1 MGKGSFKTRFRI
13 LVLAMIFIALC
24 IFIGGFW
31 NIFSQMSEIRQLES
45 RIDSKE
51 HIVYGRRGNIRASDG
66 SPLAVSI
73 NLYELHMDFAS
84 EGFNTAAFKK
94 DYSKIVSALSKI
106 LKDRSPYQYKI
117 WLQKGYKKRSR
128 YYALTKQKVNYSTLE
143 KIRAIPFFSQSKYKS
158 GLIVSKKALRSY
170 PLNFKLGRTIGR
182 LNREDLDG
190 EVQASGKYG
199 LEEGFQDIL
208 KGGRGV
214 YRKERASSGW
224 IRNLIEKP
232 EVGCDVVTT
241 IDIQIQDAVENALG
255 DRVLQ
260 TKADW
265 GTAIVMDVHTGDIV
279 ALSNLELNKK
289 DHLIEGRQNYA
300 IGNAGNIEPGSTFK
314 LASLLTCLET
324 GKVDTAK
331 VYDTGN
337 GIWQVADRQVKDS
350 DWKQGGHGKLNIAEV
365 IQKSSNVGTA
375 KMVTDVFGEHPEQ
388 FVNRLYYLKLN
399 EPFHINI
406 KGLGKPEIRHPSQ
419 GKWWGTT
426 LAWMSFGYG
435 LKMTPLHTLTL
446 YNAIANDGVMMEPRL
461 VQCLQNQKDGVIE
474 RFPTTVRVNSI
485 GSEKTVQKI
494 QTILEGVVEHGT
506 ARKLKTAKYH
516 FSGKTGTAQIAVK
529 DKGYVSSA
537 YYASFVGY
545 FPSKNPRYSCIVVI
559 SNPKFHGYYGGQIA
573 GPVFREIA
581 DMLYSYD
588 VNIHHKDEVV
598 KAPLHKVGT
607 SQYRGFLEDIKNVY
621 GFLEVD
627 TLLKATTPW
636 VRVENQDG
644 RIRSYNQHIK
654 KDTVP
659 NVKGMSAS
667 DAMFLLE
674 NCGYHVHLSGKGH
687 VIKQSVKAGTKLK
700 DGGHVYLQLY

>member
-1 MGKGSFKTRFRI
+1 MGKGSFKQRFRI

-24 IFIGGFW
+24 IFVGGFW

-51 HIVYGRRGNIRASDG
+51 HVVYGRRGNIRASDG

-73 NLYELHMDFAS
+73 NLYELHIDFAT
-84 EGFNTAAFKK
+84 EGFDRVGFKK
-94 DYSKIVSALSKI
+94 EFSKTVSQLSKI
-106 LKDRSPYQYKI
+106 LKDRSSYQYKL
-117 WLQKGYKKRSR
+117 WLQKGFKKRSR
-128 YYALTKQKVNYSTLE
+128 YYPLTKQKVNYSTLE

-182 LNREDLDG
+182 LNRENLDG
-190 EVQASGKYG
+190 EIQASGKYG

-208 KGGRGV
+208 KGGKGI

-224 IRNLIEKP
+224 IRNLVEKP
-232 EVGCDVVTT
+232 EVGSDVVTT

-255 DRVLQ
+255 TKVMQ

-265 GTAIVMDVHTGDIV
+265 GSAIVMDVHTGDIV
-279 ALSNLELNKK
+279 ALSNLELNKS
-289 DHLIEGRQNYA
+289 DRLIEGRQNYA

-324 GKVDTAK
+324 GKIDTSK
-331 VYDTGN
+331 VYDTEK
-337 GIWQVADRQVKDS
+337 GIWQVADQKVRDS
-350 DWKQGGHGKLNIAEV
+350 DWKEGGHGKLNVSEI

-375 KMVTDVFGEHPEQ
+375 KMVTDVFGDHPDQ
-388 FVNRLYYLKLN
+388 FINRLYYLKLN

-419 GKWWGTT
+419 ENWWGTT

-461 VQCLQNQKDGVIE
+461 VQCIQNQKDGVTE

-485 GSEKTVQKI
+485 GSQKTITEIQKI
-494 QTILEGVVEHGT
+494 LEEVVEHGT
-506 ARKLKTAKYH
+506 ARRLKTSKYH

-545 FPSKNPRYSCIVVI
+545 FPSDHPRYSCIVVI
-559 SNPKFHGYYGGQIA
+559 ANPKFHGYYGGQIA

-588 VNIHHKDEVV
+588 VNIHQKDEVV
-598 KAPLHKVGT
+598 TAPLRKVGAPK
-607 SQYRGFLEDIKNVY
+607 YHGFLDDIKSVY

-627 TLLKATTPW
+627 TLLKATTSL
-636 VRVENQDG
+636 VRVENKDG
-644 RIRSYNQHIK
+644 KTRSYNERIK
-654 KDTVP
+654 KHIVP
-659 NVKGMSAS
+659 DVKGMSAS

-674 NCGYHVHLSGKGH
+674 NRGYHVHLSGKGH